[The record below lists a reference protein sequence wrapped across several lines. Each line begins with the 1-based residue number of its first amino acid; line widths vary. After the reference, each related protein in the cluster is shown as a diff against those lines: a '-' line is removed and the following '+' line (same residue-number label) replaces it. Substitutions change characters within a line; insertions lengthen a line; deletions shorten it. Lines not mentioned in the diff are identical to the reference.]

1 LKSGIQSR
9 DQKLQQAEQKIEQQ
23 KKQLITTNSENARL
37 KSGIQSRDQEIL
49 EQKQQLEDLQQQ
61 LEAKAAALAEAQ
73 QGNKTQTREIA
84 RLKKEIEQQKQQLEE
99 AQQQLKQAENLSK
112 EIIKNSRAER
122 NENIKLRKLL
132 EERNKEEVNGKK
144 SVLPSLQLSSV
155 YSDHYVEENRP
166 VSNYSNSNQYSQ
178 QPMQQ
183 QVQRP
188 VYQPN
193 VVLRNQQIHQQPHL
207 PQNQQMYDYYS
218 EGQRPVSNYSNS
230 NQYGNTYQQPTQR
243 TRRANYNDIATSTA
257 DGEVNSQDS
266 SVMRTTSNYSDEIN
280 NLRRRGANYR
290 RNRIKYKKTRP
301 ALNRMK
307 LKKMLLRK
315 KFRLPGQRY
324 TCSVKRGIISF
335 LEYAHERYNT
345 YLKNGNEEEY
355 FNNLEE
361 RRDGIL
367 ATLDSQ
373 SKRNAF
379 IAQYNAI
386 VALGPVRY
394 SRMLRELNSRNGY
407 SKNGFPLKETF
418 MKIWKMTQVRQKNL
432 NNKNNN
438 YFAYLLD
445 GENEALSEQN
455 SFGPSTEPLPN
466 PWGSRTELLNQSEDG
481 YSNDINEN
489 SLSSALEDASE
500 ELKQKERN
508 TILNMKSM
516 VEAW

>member
-1 LKSGIQSR
+1 M
-9 DQKLQQAEQKIEQQ
+9 
-23 KKQLITTNSENARL
+23 
-37 KSGIQSRDQEIL
+37 
-49 EQKQQLEDLQQQ
+49 
-61 LEAKAAALAEAQ
+61 
-73 QGNKTQTREIA
+73 
-84 RLKKEIEQQKQQLEE
+84 
-99 AQQQLKQAENLSK
+99 
-112 EIIKNSRAER
+112 
-122 NENIKLRKLL
+122 
-132 EERNKEEVNGKK
+132 
-144 SVLPSLQLSSV
+144 LPSLQLSSV

-193 VVLRNQQIHQQPHL
+193 VVSQNQQIHQPVVSQSYQQPHL
-207 PQNQQMYDYYS
+207 LQNQQMHDYYG

-230 NQYGNTYQQPTQR
+230 NQYGNTYQQPTQQ
-243 TRRANYNDIATSTA
+243 TRRVNYNDIATSTA

-266 SVMRTTSNYSDEIN
+266 SVMRTTSNYSDKIN

-301 ALNRMK
+301 ALNRMR

-324 TCSVKRGIISF
+324 TCSVKRSIINF

-345 YLKNGNEEEY
+345 YLKNGNEKEY
-355 FNNLEE
+355 LNNLKIKRENA
-361 RRDGIL
+361 L

-394 SRMLRELNSRNGY
+394 SRILRRLNDINLY
-407 SKNGFPLKETF
+407 SKNGLPLRKTF
-418 MKIWKMTQVRQKNL
+418 IKVCKIARVRQKNL
-432 NNKNNN
+432 KNKNNN

-445 GENEALSEQN
+445 RENEVLSEQN

-466 PWGSRTELLNQSEDG
+466 PYSNRTEPHQYQRLNQSKGD
-481 YSNDINEN
+481 EN
-489 SLSSALEDASE
+489 SFLSTLEDVDMDLQQRRNM
-500 ELKQKERN
+500 LKYGNEFGVKP
-508 TILNMKSM
+508 M
-516 VEAW
+516 VEEVW

>member
-1 LKSGIQSR
+1 M
-9 DQKLQQAEQKIEQQ
+9 
-23 KKQLITTNSENARL
+23 
-37 KSGIQSRDQEIL
+37 
-49 EQKQQLEDLQQQ
+49 
-61 LEAKAAALAEAQ
+61 
-73 QGNKTQTREIA
+73 
-84 RLKKEIEQQKQQLEE
+84 
-99 AQQQLKQAENLSK
+99 
-112 EIIKNSRAER
+112 
-122 NENIKLRKLL
+122 
-132 EERNKEEVNGKK
+132 
-144 SVLPSLQLSSV
+144 LPSLQLSSV

-193 VVLRNQQIHQQPHL
+193 VVLRNQQIHQPVVSQSYQQPHL
-207 PQNQQMYDYYS
+207 SQNQQMHDYYG

-230 NQYGNTYQQPTQR
+230 NQYSNAYQQSMQR
-243 TRRANYNDIATSTA
+243 TRQANYNDIATSTA

-266 SVMRTTSNYSDEIN
+266 SIMRTTSNYSDEMN

-301 ALNRMK
+301 ALNRMR

-324 TCSVKRGIISF
+324 TCSVKRSIINF

-489 SLSSALEDASE
+489 SLSSTLGDATE
-500 ELKQKERN
+500 ELQQRERN
-508 TILNMKSM
+508 MRIYGNDLGMRPM
-516 VEAW
+516 VEVW

>member
-1 LKSGIQSR
+1 MLLQSQVN
-9 DQKLQQAEQKIEQQ
+9 DFKEKLANERKKI
-23 KKQLITTNSENARL
+23 
-37 KSGIQSRDQEIL
+37 
-49 EQKQQLEDLQQQ
+49 QQLRNENVGLN
-61 LEAKAAALAEAQ
+61 E
-73 QGNKTQTREIA
+73 
-84 RLKKEIEQQKQQLEE
+84 
-99 AQQQLKQAENLSK
+99 QLKQAENLSK
-112 EIIKNSRAER
+112 EIIKNSRAEQ
-122 NENIKLRKLL
+122 NENIRLRKLL

-193 VVLRNQQIHQQPHL
+193 VVSQNQQIHQPVVSQSYQQPHL
-207 PQNQQMYDYYS
+207 PQNQQMHDYYG

-290 RNRIKYKKTRP
+290 RNGIKYKKTRP

-324 TCSVKRGIISF
+324 ACSVKRGIISF

-361 RRDGIL
+361 RRDRIL

-394 SRMLRELNSRNGY
+394 SRMLRGLNSRNGY

-432 NNKNNN
+432 DNKNNN

-445 GENEALSEQN
+445 GKNKALSEQN

-481 YSNDINEN
+481 YSSYIDEN
-489 SLSSALEDASE
+489 SLSSTLGDATE
-500 ELKQKERN
+500 ELQQRERN
-508 TILNMKSM
+508 MILNMKPM